1 MEKTSLK
8 LEVEHEMD
16 THFTLQYS
24 KTTIIDANGR
34 HPGEPQCVVVLEDFT
49 HEEDVCLVACLTVR
63 QIPKL
68 ILQLNQMM
76 QRLLDD

>member
-34 HPGEPQCVVVLEDFT
+34 HPSEPQCAVVLEDFT

>member
-1 MEKTSLK
+1 MKKSIFK
-8 LEVEHEMD
+8 LEVEQEMD

-24 KTTIIDANGR
+24 KNTIIDANGR
-34 HPGEPQCVVVLEDFT
+34 HPGEPHCVVVLEDLT
-49 HEEDVCLVACLTVR
+49 HEEDVCLVASLTAR

-76 QRLLDD
+76 QLLLD